1 MVMVMDEMEEFFFF
15 FFLLFGEP
23 PLVLYFFVQQPFC
36 MIFKESDKFMSR
48 VNFKEVVKIYILTEV
63 GDIDEYCA

>member
-1 MVMVMDEMEEFFFF
+1 MAMVMDEMEEFFF

-36 MIFKESDKFMSR
+36 MIFKESDKFML
-48 VNFKEVVKIYILTEV
+48 KELTLKKLLRF
-63 GDIDEYCA
+63 IS